1 MTAITVHGIL
11 AKEFR
16 SHFKFAIKSTKEV
29 LDAITCICPQ
39 FRNRIVE
46 LSNQGVHYTLLINGK
61 KIESEADLIISDE
74 NQTIDLMPM
83 IGGAGGSFGRI
94 IQVVVAVA
102 LIVAGMYF
110 GQPILSAIGVALLT
124 NALMKPP
131 NLPRPESD
139 VSSAKQSFNFSS
151 KANVTEQG
159 IPVPVGY
166 GRLRVGSAI
175 IQSNIKYYPQ
185 AFRPEDSI
193 NAEDSDDSYVNT
205 K

>member
-46 LSNQGVHYTLLINGK
+46 LSNQGVHYTLLIDGK
-61 KIESEADLIISDE
+61 KIESEADLVISKEDQIIDF
-74 NQTIDLMPM
+74 IPI
-83 IGGAGGSFGRI
+83 IGGAGGSFGKI
-94 IQVVVAVA
+94 IQVVVAIA
-102 LIVAGMYF
+102 LIATGNPFLIAVGTT
-110 GQPILSAIGVALLT
+110 LLT

-131 NLPRPESD
+131 DLPRPESD

-159 IPVPVGY
+159 MPVPVGY

-193 NAEDSDDSYVNT
+193 NAEDSDESYVNT